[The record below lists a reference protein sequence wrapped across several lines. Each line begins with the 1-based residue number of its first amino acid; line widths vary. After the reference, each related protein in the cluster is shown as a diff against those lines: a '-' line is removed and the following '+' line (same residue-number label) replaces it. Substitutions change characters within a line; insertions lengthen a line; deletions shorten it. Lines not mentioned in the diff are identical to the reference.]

1 MDGLG
6 SPDSLMEHSMLDI
19 KGSNPYACYSSPKL
33 SYDVFPTNRGELW
46 KWNIFTFKIKIFQE
60 TKDFINNLHRTQSR
74 WNQEW
79 DSVAS
84 ESELPRLQWLSRP
97 LRPLQSQHREQ
108 RRHLTTHLAPLR
120 PKRYSS
126 RITSGSIM
134 KTSTNQCVKLVQT
147 AGWRLDDLVLNT
159 MQRCSAAELQSVLL
173 ADQTFINNCSPAP
186 AQHFIFRQSKHCWG
200 YRVYSGNAA
209 VIFAANV

>member
-1 MDGLG
+1 
-6 SPDSLMEHSMLDI
+6 
-19 KGSNPYACYSSPKL
+19 
-33 SYDVFPTNRGELW
+33 
-46 KWNIFTFKIKIFQE
+46 
-60 TKDFINNLHRTQSR
+60 
-74 WNQEW
+74 
-79 DSVAS
+79 
-84 ESELPRLQWLSRP
+84 
-97 LRPLQSQHREQ
+97 
-108 RRHLTTHLAPLR
+108 
-120 PKRYSS
+120 
-126 RITSGSIM
+126 M

-209 VIFAANV
+209 VIFAANVQSSTRPSNDISLVQYNYNSTIQHGILYPEYIRKLWINTQQHFAEKSSSFYLYFSSFMYYLQLYPYLCDIFEFDVVSSSCMLYLFIIA